1 MHLLFFPVAV
11 GKALAMALLGTLSIT
26 GYTRIYHRCAPRY
39 LVTQKHNCMVV
50 CHHRNLARDS
60 TVTHAIAGTLC
71 TYTGSFSG
79 AFAADAPKSLPCPLV
94 ATPHATA
101 RLERP

>member
-71 TYTGSFSG
+71 TYTVWLLLWG
-79 AFAADAPKSLPCPLV
+79 LRC
-94 ATPHATA
+94 
-101 RLERP
+101 